1 MDEKV
6 KAKFIYEAIDDILKG
21 KSDEDI
27 ISSMENTD
35 LDLDKLLVKSSEVGF
50 LPGVKKAL
58 KMGANIHAY
67 NDYALQIASG
77 NGHIDVVDLLLKNG
91 ADVQA
96 DDDLALQRASG
107 NGHTDVIDLLLKNGA
122 DVHAHNNHAL
132 LYGLPLIIT

>member
-58 KMGANIHAY
+58 EMGANIHAY
-67 NDYALQIASG
+67 NDYVLQIASG
-77 NGHIDVVDLLLKNG
+77 NGHLDVVKFLLN
-91 ADVQA
+91 
-96 DDDLALQRASG
+96 
-107 NGHTDVIDLLLKNGA
+107 NGA
-122 DVHAHNNHAL
+122 DVHAYNDFAL
-132 LYGLPLIIT
+132 RSALEKSHLNVVDLLKKYM